1 MSFSNV
7 GKVWSANGL
16 QEYLNKI
23 TPPKWLTG
31 ICIHHTAE
39 PSLKQRP
46 TGYTAQHIENMKYG
60 YVHDRGW
67 SSGPHFY
74 TDDDQVWGMC
84 PPNERGVHAIAFNSN
99 SIGIEVL
106 GDYDT
111 EDPFTGRGAACWTMT
126 VQTIKIIMNWLKLP
140 INESTIRFHRED
152 PRTSKTC
159 PGTRI
164 TKKWLLGLINGTAAV
179 PTLVSK
185 PAAAVPVAYVAP
197 TKLPVIE
204 YVVKHR
210 GYKESA
216 AIKLL
221 TNKKGMF
228 FFGTDWLEGASY
240 DSKLGSTV
248 APISELEH
256 ILFAS

>member
-7 GKVWSANGL
+7 GKVWTANGL
-16 QEYLNKI
+16 KEYLSKI
-23 TPPKWLTG
+23 TPPKWITG
-31 ICIHHTAE
+31 ICIHHTAT

-84 PPNERGVHAIAFNSN
+84 PPTEKGVHAIAFNSN

-106 GDYDT
+106 GDYDN
-111 EDPFTGRGAACWTMT
+111 EDPFSGRGAACWSMT
-126 VQTIKIIMNWLKLP
+126 AEVVKIIMSWLKLP

-152 PRTSKTC
+152 PKTSKTC
-159 PGTRI
+159 PGTKI
-164 TKKWLLGLINGTAAV
+164 TKTWLLRLINGTFIMPVVVKPTVTAA
-179 PTLVSK
+179 LE
-185 PAAAVPVAYVAP
+185 
-197 TKLPVIE
+197 KLPVIE
-204 YVVKHR
+204 YAVKNC
-210 GYKESA
+210 GYTESA

-228 FFGTDWLEGASY
+228 FFGNDWLEGASY
-240 DSKLGSTV
+240 DAKLGATV
-248 APISELEH
+248 APISELKN
-256 ILFAS
+256 IAKRS